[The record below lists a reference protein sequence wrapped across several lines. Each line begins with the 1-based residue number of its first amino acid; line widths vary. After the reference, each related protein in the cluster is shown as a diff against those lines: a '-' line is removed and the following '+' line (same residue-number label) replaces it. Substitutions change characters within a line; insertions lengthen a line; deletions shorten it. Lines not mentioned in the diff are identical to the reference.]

1 MIKIYQTSE
10 GLCVNTQDLGKLL
23 EINGYSLFSFVFN
36 SEYKTVLP
44 KEMKQKYDEIDFWDI
59 NYVKEGLELKLY
71 HSPRSLNR
79 LSKYKKARIE
89 YLIDYLNRFI
99 KETETKNI
107 HPFCING

>member
-10 GLCVNTQDLGKLL
+10 GLCVNASDLGKLL
-23 EINGYSLFSFVFN
+23 DASGYTVFGYVFCGYN
-36 SEYKTVLP
+36 NNILPRAIAEKYREYP
-44 KEMKQKYDEIDFWDI
+44 YWDI
-59 NYVKEGLELKLY
+59 NYVKDGLEVKLKSAGTLAK
-71 HSPRSLNR
+71 